1 LEAPKISDSKS
12 DSQEVQPYQAMDV
25 ADEGQILAE
34 MKGENF
40 LPEFVYQFQQGGR
53 TITSLSYTGIKEAIR
68 RRGNYTIV
76 DYKIEETAD
85 KYRAIVKIHDNEK
98 RIDALG
104 ASEADKSKPFAYVL
118 ALNKAERNAY
128 AKLIPAKYFA
138 ELIAEKLGT
147 KRDMST
153 NKEVSNQGAH
163 QPPKDVTPPPQTAE
177 DKVPTSYQLEG
188 WIKPEIYAELTMDEK
203 DGLITLKP
211 KKMLNTE
218 DFKDACKVAEKF
230 GGKWVKEKGVWEVP
244 S

>member
-1 LEAPKISDSKS
+1 MSDSKPET
-12 DSQEVQPYQAMDV
+12 QVEPYTAMDV
-25 ADEGQILAE
+25 ADEGQILSE

-85 KYRAIVKIHDNEK
+85 RYRAIVKIHDNEK

-128 AKLIPAKYFA
+128 AKLIPAKFFA
-138 ELIAEKLGT
+138 ELIAEKLG
-147 KRDMST
+147 KKPSPSMQ
-153 NKEVSNQGAH
+153 E
-163 QPPKDVTPPPQTAE
+163 QPMANVKDVTPLSDDEPLTYKLNAE
-177 DKVPTSYQLEG
+177 LP
-188 WIKPEIYAELTMDEK
+188 PEISIIIDVEEVGTTVE
-203 DGLITLKP
+203 LKP
-211 KKMLNTE
+211 KQRLEPE
-218 DFKDACKVAEKF
+218 DFKLVCRVAEKF
-230 GGKWVKEKGVWEVP
+230 GGAWVKEKGLWEIP
-244 S
+244 MKANPK

>member
-1 LEAPKISDSKS
+1 MTQESK
-12 DSQEVQPYQAMDV
+12 DNQVQPYIEADV
-25 ADEGQILAE
+25 ADESQILSE

-85 KYRAIVKIHDNEK
+85 KYRAIVKIHDHLNK
-98 RIDALG
+98 IDALG

-138 ELIAEKLGT
+138 ELIAEKLGKT
-147 KRDMST
+147 SKDVERSPQT
-153 NKEVSNQGAH
+153 
-163 QPPKDVTPPPQTAE
+163 PKDVTPPPTQKE
-177 DKVPTSYQLEG
+177 GDQVPVSYQLNS
-188 WIKPEIYAELTMDEK
+188 WIKPEIYALLNQSEEGSD
-203 DGLITLKP
+203 IILKP
-211 KKMLNTE
+211 KERLEAT
-218 DFKDACKVAEKF
+218 DFKAVCAAVEHFK
-230 GGKWVKEKGVWEVP
+230 GKWVSVDGCWVIP
-244 S
+244 NA